1 MSVNYGDTFNLEGYF
16 GNFRWFGELAQGMPK
31 TMLKNSSK
39 EPDHCWTNKWL
50 PQGPKSW
57 NIDSNLTCFHSDK
70 KPLSEIMHRFASL
83 QISLRV
89 DCQINLNSNVF
100 PKACVYIYIW
110 KNIHGLTLKEVSQF
124 KNIVN
129 EWTSTHIQR
138 FAEHF
143 EAQKLLTPAN
153 VQRDVY
159 MCMHRYAC
167 TSTLHIL
174 KKKTHTFRHKRVCS
188 HSHII

>member
-100 PKACVYIYIW
+100 PKACVYIYIYEKIYMAW
-110 KNIHGLTLKEVSQF
+110 RSRKSRNSRIL
-124 KNIVN
+124 
-129 EWTSTHIQR
+129 WTSERQHI
-138 FAEHF
+138 F
-143 EAQKLLTPAN
+143 KGLL
-153 VQRDVY
+153 
-159 MCMHRYAC
+159 
-167 TSTLHIL
+167 SIL
-174 KKKTHTFRHKRVCS
+174 KHKSYWPLQMCKEMYICVCIDMHVRVHYTS
-188 HSHII
+188 

>member
-100 PKACVYIYIW
+100 PKACVYIYMKKYTWPDAQGSLAIQ
-110 KNIHGLTLKEVSQF
+110 EYCER
-124 KNIVN
+124 VN
-129 EWTSTHIQR
+129 VNTYSKVCWAFWSTKATDPCKCAKRCIY
-138 FAEHF
+138 
-143 EAQKLLTPAN
+143 
-153 VQRDVY
+153 VY
-159 MCMHRYAC
+159 A
-167 TSTLHIL
+167 
-174 KKKTHTFRHKRVCS
+174 
-188 HSHII
+188 